1 MGAEMG
7 RRFLRWPAAWHRP
20 PIAVPSWWPTSG
32 RLRRASAP
40 LGRASAPFLRVLQR
54 LSTTWSSSWPA
65 LAALCIALN
74 VLETGLVAGFDPD
87 AHPDL
92 APQASAIAP
101 FGVFGDMRWI
111 SVYQYSWWALAG
123 ELAAMVAFRGAV
135 TALSIRLAWPAEV
148 PRPPALRLLARGCCA
163 TALAGLLLV
172 PSVALLFGL
181 AAVPVSW
188 LFIAAVPLA
197 LLIALVVHSAAVSGE
212 WWRRFFSVRAL
223 GWVLFAFATLSASS
237 AAIAASSLALWP
249 VVAVLSG
256 LFNAWSWFGVV
267 HAVAD
272 RKPARHRVPVAALAL
287 AALAGGVIGG
297 AVAGFRLASKSP
309 ARTFQPLATAPLAST
324 SPTATGRQAV
334 LVVSGYGSHWDGAPE
349 HPVPGDFT
357 EEPFSYRG
365 LSSSGQPLPYS
376 GRDTAKALSQLDS
389 MFLAQVAALHRR
401 TGDEID
407 VVSESEGAL
416 IAKTALLAHPSPFV
430 PVLVM
435 ASPLESPGQVWYPTS
450 GNSGWGVASE
460 AAMQL
465 ISDAF
470 QGVSPIELSP
480 DSPLLASLDH
490 HAPLVKDAMACPVRG
505 VRQFALLPLADA
517 TVTPAAYSLP
527 FPSVVLP
534 AFHGGL
540 LETPAGARVVSQVLT
555 HRPVDSDHLLSLAE
569 QAISYA
575 SSAWQVPALAASDY
589 PKAASGEFQANC
601 AQVSAYLRKA
611 LAP

>member
-1 MGAEMG
+1 VASPTG
-7 RRFLRWPAAWHRP
+7 RPLAGWLASWRAHRP
-20 PIAVPSWWPTSG
+20 
-32 RLRRASAP
+32 
-40 LGRASAPFLRVLQR
+40 RVAR
-54 LSTTWSSSWPA
+54 WPA
-65 LAALCIALN
+65 LAAVCIGLN
-74 VLETGLVAGFDPD
+74 VLETGLVAGFDGD

-135 TALSIRLAWPAEV
+135 TALSIGLAWPASV
-148 PRPPALRLLARGCCA
+148 ARPPALRLMLRGCFA
-163 TALAGLLLV
+163 TALTGLLLV

-188 LFIAAVPLA
+188 LFLAAVPLA
-197 LLIALVVHSAAVSGE
+197 LLIALVVHPAAVSGE

-223 GWVLFAFATLSASS
+223 GWVLFAFGTLTASS
-237 AAIAASSLALWP
+237 AAIAMSPLALWP

-256 LFNAWSWFGVV
+256 LFNAWSWFGIV
-267 HAVAD
+267 HAVVD
-272 RKPARHRVPVAALAL
+272 RKPARRLVPVAAVAL

-297 AVAGFRLASKSP
+297 TVAGFRLASRSP
-309 ARTFQPLATAPLAST
+309 ARTLQPLATAPLA
-324 SPTATGRQAV
+324 ATGRAAV
-334 LVVSGYGSHWDGAPE
+334 LIVSGYGSSWDGTPE
-349 HPVPGDFT
+349 HPIPGNFT

-365 LSSSGQPLPYS
+365 LDPAGEPLPYS
-376 GRDTAKALSQLDS
+376 GRDTAKPLAKLEKML
-389 MFLAQVAALHRR
+389 LAQVSALHRN
-401 TGDEID
+401 TGAEVD

-416 IAKTALLAHPSPFV
+416 IAKTALLADPSPFV
-430 PVLVM
+430 TTLVM
-435 ASPLESPGQVWYPTS
+435 ASPLESPGRVWYPTN
-450 GNSGWGVASE
+450 GDQGWGVASK

-470 QGVSPIELSP
+470 QGVAPIDLSP

-490 HAPLVKDAMACPVRG
+490 HAPLLKEAMACPVPKLH
-505 VRQFALLPLADA
+505 QFALLPLADA

-540 LETPAGARVVSQVLT
+540 LETPAGAKVVSQVLT
-555 HRPVDSDHLLSLAE
+555 HRPINGDRLLALAE
-569 QAISYA
+569 QVISYA
-575 SSAWQVPALAASDY
+575 ASGWQVPSLAASDY
-589 PKAASGEFQANC
+589 PKAASSEFRANC
-601 AQVSAYLRKA
+601 RQVSADLRRA
-611 LAP
+611 LAS